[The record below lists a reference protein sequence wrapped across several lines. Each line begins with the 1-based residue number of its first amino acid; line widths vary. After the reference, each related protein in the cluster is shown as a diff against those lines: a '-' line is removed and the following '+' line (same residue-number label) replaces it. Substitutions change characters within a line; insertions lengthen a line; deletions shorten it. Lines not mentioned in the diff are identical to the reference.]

1 MKEKQKRLLIKNKVR
16 KIESREEKIEHWK
29 ENFVIKELLKL
40 LFEPKSTNTSSIKEK
55 SSKTSQTLFF
65 LIFTEDTTEPTQTN
79 SSVQSVASCS
89 NFTTLSTQ
97 LLKFILMLISV
108 VITKRNKKIQKQKR
122 YKSQTTHENFYLSS
136 SLSHSC

>member
-1 MKEKQKRLLIKNKVR
+1 MLIKNKVR
-16 KIESREEKIEHWK
+16 EIESREEKIEQWK
-29 ENFVIKELLKL
+29 ENSVIKELLKL

-55 SSKTSQTLFF
+55 SCKTLQTLLF
-65 LIFTEDTTEPTQTN
+65 LIFTEDTTELTQTN

-97 LLKFILMLISV
+97 LPRFTLMLISAL
-108 VITKRNKKIQKQKR
+108 ITKRNKKIQKQKR
-122 YKSQTTHENFYLSS
+122 YKSQTTHENFYSSS